1 MQDVSFFLRH
11 YYKYLYLCHKYTKKG
26 AILCSFLNV
35 FQFFLFQFANQ
46 LLGSD
51 HFLLSKAIPFVALVG
66 ENEMNEGKVT
76 LKNMETGEQK
86 MVTPQEL
93 VSELK

>member
-1 MQDVSFFLRH
+1 
-11 YYKYLYLCHKYTKKG
+11 
-26 AILCSFLNV
+26 
-35 FQFFLFQFANQ
+35 
-46 LLGSD
+46 
-51 HFLLSKAIPFVALVG
+51 
-66 ENEMNEGKVT
+66 MNEVKLT